1 MLHTVNKS
9 SFERNSLQSCLNTID
24 DTSVILLIEDGV
36 ISAAN
41 NANSSMLA
49 DLATQGRV
57 YAMLADL
64 ATQGRVYA
72 LQGDVD
78 ARGISSKVADN
89 IKLVDYAGFVDLV
102 VEHGTAV
109 SWV

>member
-9 SFERNSLQSCLNTID
+9 SFERNSLQSCLNAID

-36 ISAAN
+36 ISAAKN
-41 NANSSMLA
+41 NNTSMI
-49 DLATQGRV
+49 
-57 YAMLADL
+57 ADL

-72 LQGDVD
+72 LQGDVE
-78 ARGISSKVADN
+78 ARGISTKLADG
-89 IKLVDYAGFVDLV
+89 IQLVDYAGFVDLV
-102 VEHGTAV
+102 EEHGTTV

>member
-9 SFERNSLQSCLNTID
+9 VFERNSLQSCVNTID
-24 DTSVILLIEDGV
+24 DSSVILLIEDGV
-36 ISAAN
+36 ISAAKN
-41 NANSSMLA
+41 TKSSVLA
-49 DLATQGRV
+49 DLA
-57 YAMLADL
+57 AE
-64 ATQGRVYA
+64 GRVYA

-89 IKLVDYAGFVDLV
+89 IKLVDYEGFVDLV

-109 SWV
+109 SWL

>member
-9 SFERNSLQSCLNTID
+9 SFERNTLQSCLNSID

-36 ISAAN
+36 ISATN
-41 NANSSMLA
+41 NSKSSMLA
-49 DLATQGRV
+49 DLAS
-57 YAMLADL
+57 
-64 ATQGRVYA
+64 QGRVYA
-72 LQGDVD
+72 LQGDLD

-89 IKLVDYAGFVDLV
+89 VKLVDYAGFVDLV
-102 VEHGTAV
+102 VEHGTTV

>member
-1 MLHTVNKS
+1 MLHTINKS

-36 ISAAN
+36 ICAAN

-49 DLATQGRV
+49 ELATQGRV
-57 YAMLADL
+57 F
-64 ATQGRVYA
+64 A
-72 LQGDVD
+72 LQGDID

-102 VEHGTAV
+102 VEHGTTV

>member
-1 MLHTVNKS
+1 MLHIVNKS
-9 SFERNSLQSCLNTID
+9 SFERNSLKSCLNTID
-24 DTSVILLIEDGV
+24 DTSIILLIEDGV

-41 NANSSMLA
+41 NVNSYMLA
-49 DLATQGRV
+49 DLAADSRV
-57 YAMLADL
+57 F
-64 ATQGRVYA
+64 A
-72 LQGDVD
+72 LQEDID

-102 VEHGTAV
+102 VEQGTAV

>member
-24 DTSVILLIEDGV
+24 DNSVILLIEDGV
-36 ISAAN
+36 ISATN
-41 NANSSMLA
+41 NTKTSMLA
-49 DLATQGRV
+49 NLAQ
-57 YAMLADL
+57 
-64 ATQGRVYA
+64 QGRVYA
-72 LQGDVD
+72 LQGDIE

-89 IKLVDYAGFVDLV
+89 IQLVDYAGFVDLV

>member
-24 DTSVILLIEDGV
+24 DSSVILLIEDGV
-36 ISAAN
+36 ISAAKN
-41 NANSSMLA
+41 TKSPMLA
-49 DLATQGRV
+49 NLAAQGRV
-57 YAMLADL
+57 F
-64 ATQGRVYA
+64 A
-72 LQGDVD
+72 LQGDVE

-109 SWV
+109 SWL

>member
-9 SFERNSLQSCLNTID
+9 SFERNSLKSCLNIID

-36 ISAAN
+36 ISAAKN
-41 NANSSMLA
+41 TNTPMIANLA
-49 DLATQGRV
+49 A
-57 YAMLADL
+57 
-64 ATQGRVYA
+64 QGRVYA
-72 LQGDVD
+72 LQGDVE
-78 ARGISSKVADN
+78 ARGISSKLADN
-89 IKLVDYAGFVDLV
+89 IKLIDYAGFVDLV

>member
-9 SFERNSLQSCLNTID
+9 SFERNSLQSCLDTID
-24 DTSVILLIEDGV
+24 DSSVVLLIEDGV
-36 ISAAN
+36 ICATN

-49 DLATQGRV
+49 DLAAQGRV
-57 YAMLADL
+57 F
-64 ATQGRVYA
+64 A

-78 ARGISSKVADN
+78 ARGVSSKVADH

>member
-24 DTSVILLIEDGV
+24 DSSVILFIEDGV
-36 ISAAN
+36 INAAN
-41 NANSSMLA
+41 NANTSMIA
-49 DLATQGRV
+49 DLAASGRV
-57 YAMLADL
+57 F
-64 ATQGRVYA
+64 A

-78 ARGISSKVADN
+78 ARGISSKLADN
-89 IKLVDYAGFVDLV
+89 IKLVDYSGFVDLV
-102 VEHGTAV
+102 VEHGTPV

>member
-9 SFERNSLQSCLNTID
+9 SFERNSLQSCLNMID
-24 DTSVILLIEDGV
+24 DSSVVLLIEDGV
-36 ISAAN
+36 ICAAN
-41 NANSSMLA
+41 NTSSSMLA
-49 DLATQGRV
+49 DLAAQGRV
-57 YAMLADL
+57 F
-64 ATQGRVYA
+64 A
-72 LQGDVD
+72 LQEDID

>member
-41 NANSSMLA
+41 NANSSMLSE
-49 DLATQGRV
+49 LA
-57 YAMLADL
+57 A
-64 ATQGRVYA
+64 QGRVYA
-72 LQGDVD
+72 LKGDIEG
-78 ARGISSKVADN
+78 RGISSKVADN

-102 VEHGTAV
+102 VEQGTTV

>member
-9 SFERNSLQSCLNTID
+9 SFERNSLQSCINTID

-36 ISAAN
+36 ISAAKN
-41 NANSSMLA
+41 NNSSMI
-49 DLATQGRV
+49 
-57 YAMLADL
+57 ADL

-72 LQGDVD
+72 LQGDVE
-78 ARGISSKVADN
+78 ARGISSKLADN

>member
-36 ISAAN
+36 ISAAKN
-41 NANSSMLA
+41 NNSSMI
-49 DLATQGRV
+49 
-57 YAMLADL
+57 ADL

-72 LQGDVD
+72 LKGDVE
-78 ARGISSKVADN
+78 ARGISSKLADN

>member
-36 ISAAN
+36 ISATN
-41 NANSSMLA
+41 NANLSMLK
-49 DLATQGRV
+49 
-57 YAMLADL
+57 DL

-72 LQGDVD
+72 LQGDVE
-78 ARGISSKVADN
+78 ARGISLKVADN
-89 IKLVDYAGFVDLV
+89 IQLVDYAGFVDLV
-102 VEHGTAV
+102 VEHGTSV

>member
-9 SFERNSLQSCLNTID
+9 SFERNSLQSCINTID

-36 ISAAN
+36 ISAAKN
-41 NANSSMLA
+41 NNSSMI
-49 DLATQGRV
+49 
-57 YAMLADL
+57 ADL

-72 LQGDVD
+72 LKGDVE
-78 ARGISSKVADN
+78 ARGISSKLADN

>member
-24 DTSVILLIEDGV
+24 DSSVILLIEDGV

-41 NANSSMLA
+41 NSKASMLA
-49 DLATQGRV
+49 KLAAQGRV
-57 YAMLADL
+57 C
-64 ATQGRVYA
+64 A
-72 LQGDVD
+72 LQGDVE
-78 ARGISSKVADN
+78 ARGISSNLAEN
-89 IKLVDYAGFVDLV
+89 IQLVDYAGFVDLV
-102 VEHGTAV
+102 VEHGTTV

>member
-9 SFERNSLQSCLNTID
+9 VFERNSLQSCVNTID

-36 ISAAN
+36 ISAAKN
-41 NANSSMLA
+41 TKSSVLA
-49 DLATQGRV
+49 DLA
-57 YAMLADL
+57 A
-64 ATQGRVYA
+64 QGRVYA

-89 IKLVDYAGFVDLV
+89 IKLVDYEGFVDLV

-109 SWV
+109 SWL

>member
-9 SFERNSLQSCLNTID
+9 VFERNSLQSCLNTID
-24 DTSVILLIEDGV
+24 DNSVILLIEDGV
-36 ISAAN
+36 ISAAKN
-41 NANSSMLA
+41 TKSSLLA
-49 DLATQGRV
+49 DLAAEGRV
-57 YAMLADL
+57 F
-64 ATQGRVYA
+64 A
-72 LQGDVD
+72 LQGDVE

-89 IKLVDYAGFVDLV
+89 IKLVDYEGFVDLV

>member
-9 SFERNSLQSCLNTID
+9 SFERNSLQSCLNIID
-24 DTSVILLIEDGV
+24 DSSVILLIEDGV
-36 ISAAN
+36 ISAAKN
-41 NANSSMLA
+41 TKSS
-49 DLATQGRV
+49 
-57 YAMLADL
+57 MLADL

-89 IKLVDYAGFVDLV
+89 IKLVDYAGFVELV

>member
-9 SFERNSLQSCLNTID
+9 IFERNSLQSCVNTID
-24 DTSVILLIEDGV
+24 DSSVILLIEDGV

-41 NANSSMLA
+41 NTKSSVLA
-49 DLATQGRV
+49 DLA
-57 YAMLADL
+57 AE
-64 ATQGRVYA
+64 GRVYA

-78 ARGISSKVADN
+78 ARGISSKLADN
-89 IKLVDYAGFVDLV
+89 IKLVDYEGFVDLV

-109 SWV
+109 SWL

>member
-9 SFERNSLQSCLNTID
+9 SFERNTLQSCLNTID

-36 ISAAN
+36 ISATN
-41 NANSSMLA
+41 NSKSSMLA
-49 DLATQGRV
+49 DHA
-57 YAMLADL
+57 A
-64 ATQGRVYA
+64 QGRVYA
-72 LQGDVD
+72 LQGDID

-89 IKLVDYAGFVDLV
+89 VKLVDYAGFVDLV

>member
-9 SFERNSLQSCLNTID
+9 SFERNSLQSCINIID
-24 DTSVILLIEDGV
+24 DNSVILLIEDGV
-36 ISAAN
+36 ISCTN
-41 NANSSMLA
+41 NANSEMIAGLA
-49 DLATQGRV
+49 ED
-57 YAMLADL
+57 
-64 ATQGRVYA
+64 GRVYA

-89 IKLVDYAGFVDLV
+89 IKLVDYAEFVDLV
-102 VEHGTAV
+102 VEHGTPV

>member
-36 ISAAN
+36 ISAAK
-41 NANSSMLA
+41 NANSP
-49 DLATQGRV
+49 
-57 YAMLADL
+57 MLADL

-89 IKLVDYAGFVDLV
+89 IKLVDYAGFADLV

>member
-9 SFERNSLQSCLNTID
+9 SFERNSLQSCLNIID

-36 ISAAN
+36 ISATK

-49 DLATQGRV
+49 ELA
-57 YAMLADL
+57 AD
-64 ATQGRVYA
+64 GRVYA
-72 LQGDVD
+72 LKDD
-78 ARGISSKVADN
+78 IEARGISAKVADN

-102 VEHGTAV
+102 EEYGTSV

>member
-9 SFERNSLQSCLNTID
+9 SFERNTLQSCLNTID

-36 ISAAN
+36 ISATN
-41 NANSSMLA
+41 NSKSSMLA
-49 DLATQGRV
+49 DLA
-57 YAMLADL
+57 A
-64 ATQGRVYA
+64 QGRVYA
-72 LQGDVD
+72 LQGDLD

-89 IKLVDYAGFVDLV
+89 VKLVDYAGFVDLV

>member
-24 DTSVILLIEDGV
+24 DNSVILLIEDGV

-41 NANSSMLA
+41 HGKASMLA
-49 DLATQGRV
+49 DLA
-57 YAMLADL
+57 A
-64 ATQGRVYA
+64 QGRVYA
-72 LQGDVD
+72 LQGDVE
-78 ARGISSKVADN
+78 ARGISSKLADN

>member
-24 DTSVILLIEDGV
+24 DSSVILLIEDGV
-36 ISAAN
+36 ISAAKHTK
-41 NANSSMLA
+41 SSLLA
-49 DLATQGRV
+49 DLAAEGRV
-57 YAMLADL
+57 F
-64 ATQGRVYA
+64 A
-72 LQGDVD
+72 LQGDVE